1 MFAIY
6 KRELKSYF
14 HSFIGLLFIAVT
26 LFFVGLYYTVYNL
39 VYGYPY
45 FSYAISSV
53 IFAFLLSMPILC
65 MRVMSEERKNKTDQL
80 ILTAPVSVGQ
90 IIMGKFLAL
99 LTVLAIPTLII
110 CIYPLVLSSF
120 GSVPMGDAYMAILAF
135 FLYGMT
141 SIAICLWV
149 SSLTESQVIAAVLGF
164 GMLFLGYMMSGI
176 ISVISTSENIITKVL
191 GSYDMYTPF
200 AYLLNG
206 TLEVTSI
213 VYFLSLTVLALF
225 LAVQSV
231 QKRRYSISTKSLSFG
246 AYSSGMIVIAVII
259 TVVVNVMVGQL
270 PTSWTSLDL
279 TSEKLYS
286 LTDQTKSF
294 LETLD
299 EDVTIYVIVNEDN
312 ADTTVSQT
320 LKRYEEFSSHITVE
334 YVDPTVN
341 PLFHTQYT
349 SSSISSHSLI
359 VVSET
364 RSQVIDYSELY
375 VSEFDYSTYSY
386 STTGYDA
393 EGQITSA
400 LDYVTSDEIPKAYI
414 LTGHSEYTLSSNFT
428 EALSKENVE
437 TETINLMD
445 YDEVPEDAACLLI
458 LAPSSDLSTDDKDK
472 VIAYL
477 ERGGKVITTTMY
489 TEKELTNYEEL
500 LAYMGITLVDGMV
513 VEGSSSY
520 YYQSPFY
527 LLPEIKYCD
536 YTTGVYGSYYVFAPY
551 GQGLQLSS
559 DDDSIEYTEILKT
572 SSASYSKV
580 DLMNATDY
588 IKSDEDVDG
597 PFVLGVEAVK
607 TLEVA
612 TEATEADTDEVD
624 EEAEDTDEE
633 AEEDT
638 QETAVETIEA
648 TMVVYSCSELFTDS
662 ASQMVGGANQVLFTN
677 TVSRFVDHE
686 VSTSIPVKSY
696 EVSYLTLTQANI
708 FKIAA
713 VVMGVLPVGCLIVGF
728 VIWFKRRK
736 K

>member
-26 LFFVGLYYTVYNL
+26 LFFVGLYFTVYNL

-80 ILTAPVSVGQ
+80 ILTAPITVGQ

-99 LTVLAIPTLII
+99 LTIFAIPTAVVSM
-110 CIYPLVLSSF
+110 YPLILSKY
-120 GSVPMGDAYMAILAF
+120 GAVPMGDAYMGILAF
-135 FLYGMT
+135 FLYGMA

-164 GMLFLGYMMSGI
+164 GLLFLGYMMDGI
-176 ISVISTSENIITKVL
+176 LVLISTTENLFTKIL
-191 GSYDMYTPF
+191 SSFDMYTPF
-200 AYLLNG
+200 ANLLNG
-206 TLEVTSI
+206 TLEVTSV
-213 VYFLSLTVLALF
+213 VYFLSLTALALF
-225 LAVQSV
+225 FAVQSV
-231 QKRRYSISTKSLSFG
+231 QKRRYSISAKSFSFG
-246 AYSSGMIVIAVII
+246 AYSSGMIVVAVVI
-259 TVVVNVMVGQL
+259 TVVVNIMVGQL

-279 TSEKLYS
+279 TSQKLYS

-294 LETLD
+294 LENLQ
-299 EDVTIYVIVNEDN
+299 EDINIYVLVDEES
-312 ADTTVSQT
+312 ADITVAQT
-320 LKRYEEFSSHITVE
+320 LKRYEEASEHITVE
-334 YVDPTVN
+334 YIDPTIN

-359 VVSET
+359 VVSEE
-364 RSQVIDYSELY
+364 RSKVIDYSVMYESEL
-375 VSEFDYSTYSY
+375 DYTTYSY
-386 STTGYDA
+386 TTTGYDG

-400 LDYVTSDEIPKAYI
+400 IDYVTSDNIPKAYI
-414 LTGHSEYTLSSNFT
+414 LEGHSEYTLSATFT
-428 EALSKENVE
+428 DALVKENVE
-437 TETINLMD
+437 TKTINLMD
-445 YDEVPEDAACLLI
+445 YDTVPEDAACLLL

-472 VIAYL
+472 IIAYL

-489 TEKELTNYEEL
+489 TENELPNYKEI

-513 VEGSSSY
+513 VEGNSSY

-527 LLPEIKYCD
+527 LLPAVEYCD

-551 GQGLQLSS
+551 AQGMLLSTE
-559 DDDSIEYTEILKT
+559 DDSIVYTEILTT
-572 SSASYSKV
+572 SNAAYAKV
-580 DLMNATDY
+580 DLTNATDY
-588 IKSDEDVDG
+588 TKAEGDAEG
-597 PFVLGVEAVK
+597 PFVMGVETVK
-607 TLEVA
+607 TFA
-612 TEATEADTDEVD
+612 TGDKDTSEGVD
-624 EEAEDTDEE
+624 GV
-633 AEEDT
+633 AEEE
-638 QETAVETIEA
+638 QPIEA

-662 ASQMVGGANQVLFTN
+662 TNQMVGGANQILFTN
-677 TVSRFVDHE
+677 TVSKFVDHE
-686 VSTSIPVKSY
+686 VSSAVPVKSY
-696 EVSYLTLTQANI
+696 EISTLTLTQADI

-713 VVMGVLPVGCLIVGF
+713 VVIVVLPLGCMIAGF

-736 K
+736 R